1 MRSRYSRGVA
11 GTCACRRLAKNS
23 RNMGAIL
30 ACAGGDVQCCCAF
43 PCAGCR
49 VMSVVVERRGF
60 SLPLGVSPDAEIFAV
75 GDIHGRSDLL
85 VALIDEA
92 GRGPKLRDK
101 RTIVFVGDFVDR
113 GPDSLGT
120 IDLAMA
126 AKARVG
132 ADEAIALMGNHETM
146 MRLALDPET
155 PWDDAIDAFDTW
167 LANGGDRTV
176 AEFLKS
182 PPEYLEDMLTEARA
196 SLPARIRAW
205 LESSRA
211 SWRSGNV
218 LFVHAGVNP
227 EVELETF
234 LAAPWNM
241 PLHKLDEDRH
251 WAWGRRPFLEH
262 RPGSD
267 GFSGFFVV
275 HGHTPNDARRDASHA
290 DQIAGFRLNLDAGSA
305 MTGIAK
311 MAVIRDRYAEVVSA
325 RGP

>member
-1 MRSRYSRGVA
+1 
-11 GTCACRRLAKNS
+11 
-23 RNMGAIL
+23 
-30 ACAGGDVQCCCAF
+30 
-43 PCAGCR
+43 
-49 VMSVVVERRGF
+49 MSVVVERRGF

-92 GRGPKLRDK
+92 AREPKLRDK
-101 RTIVFVGDFVDR
+101 RTIVFVGDLVDR

-126 AKARVG
+126 AKARV

-176 AEFLKS
+176 AEFLKTEEL
-182 PPEYLEDMLTEARA
+182 PESLDDLLAEARA
-196 SLPARIRAW
+196 SLPPRIRAW
-205 LESSRA
+205 LASSRA
-211 SWRSGNV
+211 SWRSGQV

-234 LAAPWNM
+234 LAAPWNI
-241 PLHKLDEDRH
+241 PLAKLDEDRH
-251 WAWGRRPFLEH
+251 WAWVRRPFLEH
-262 RPGSD
+262 RPGPD

-275 HGHTPNDARRDASHA
+275 HGHTPNDARRQASHA

-311 MAVIRDRYAEVVSA
+311 MAIIRDRYAEVVSA
-325 RGP
+325 RGATKREV

>member
-1 MRSRYSRGVA
+1 
-11 GTCACRRLAKNS
+11 
-23 RNMGAIL
+23 
-30 ACAGGDVQCCCAF
+30 
-43 PCAGCR
+43 
-49 VMSVVVERRGF
+49 
-60 SLPLGVSPDAEIFAV
+60 V

-92 GRGPKLRDK
+92 AREPKLRDK
-101 RTIVFVGDFVDR
+101 RTIVFLGDFVDR
-113 GPDSLGT
+113 GSDSLGA
-120 IDLAMA
+120 IDLAMG

-132 ADEAIALMGNHETM
+132 ADEAIALMGNHEAM

-167 LANGGDRTV
+167 LANGGDRTM

-182 PPEYLEDMLTEARA
+182 EKPSESLDDLLIEARA
-196 SLPARIRAW
+196 SLPPRIRAW

-234 LAAPWNM
+234 LAAPWNT

-251 WAWGRRPFLEH
+251 WAWVRRPFLEH
-262 RPGSD
+262 RPGPD
-267 GFSGFFVV
+267 GFGGFFII

-290 DQIAGFRLNLDAGSA
+290 DQIARFRLNLDAGSA

-325 RGP
+325 RGPAKREDRA